1 MDQRDRLEFST
12 GQDRMIATS
21 QRGGRADP
29 MSLMPSF
36 LGELARAMQAAAER
50 ERKRIAGVIA
60 DDAAEHVE
68 TTQRRAAAE
77 SEELRRLAEEDL
89 QRIDHWAVAET
100 ERIRREA
107 QRRSAARRTDLEEY
121 LTMHDSIIA
130 TEIDGV
136 DSAVRTF
143 RATLDRFFDE
153 LGAMSDPADIARAAG
168 SLPTPPDLGA
178 VRAVA
183 RAGAVAQF
191 AAEAEPARGGPES
204 EAPSGPAA
212 DAGTETGVEPVVGV
226 ETSVGVMDPAAVGR
240 ADGLSDA
247 LGETDRDLGDPPA
260 APAADPLHVP
270 ADDPAE
276 GAVTGSV
283 EHPSAAVRL
292 LRTIAPWAT
301 PGGNDA
307 SDRGAHAS

>member
-1 MDQRDRLEFST
+1 MDQRDRIEIST
-12 GQDRMIATS
+12 GQGRMMATS
-21 QRGGRADP
+21 ERGGGADP
-29 MSLMPSF
+29 LSLMPSF

-68 TTQRRAAAE
+68 VTQRRAAAE

-89 QRIDHWAVAET
+89 ERIDHWSVAEI

-136 DSAVRTF
+136 DSAVRTY
-143 RATLDRFFDE
+143 RATLDRYFDE

-168 SLPTPPDLGA
+168 SLPTAPDLGA

-191 AAEAEPARGGPES
+191 AAAAEPSRDEPQR
-204 EAPSGPAA
+204 EAPSGPTA
-212 DAGTETGVEPVVGV
+212 DGGTDTGVESVSEVDTG
-226 ETSVGVMDPAAVGR
+226 VGVMDPDAVGR
-240 ADGLSDA
+240 ANGLPDA
-247 LGETDRDLGDPPA
+247 LGENDGELGDPPA
-260 APAADPLHVP
+260 AGPNVP

-283 EHPSAAVRL
+283 EHASAAVRL

-301 PGGNDA
+301 SGGTEA
-307 SDRGAHAS
+307 SDHEAHAS